1 MAPIRVGLIGLPP
14 ALSEHYKPGEW
25 GQQHLNAI
33 KNSPHFEL
41 VAVCNSSVASAEKS
55 IKSNGL
61 PSTVKAYGSPEDIA
75 RDPNVDLISVVVR
88 IYRHYE
94 LTKPAIE
101 QGKDVLVEFPFST
114 KLEHTEELMALAKS
128 KGVRNVVAAQA
139 RANPAIRKLKEI
151 IDKKTIGDIVY
162 TSFSGVNGWGT
173 PPQWPD
179 STKGFLKVDDPIS
192 RVNIIL
198 GHAFDAFISVVG
210 GFVTIQSVFKNQVKS
225 TQTVDSQGAVVDPDF
240 NVTAPEQML
249 LQGILKSGA
258 AANFSIRT
266 TATAAEKAAYRWV
279 ITGTEGE
286 VVYTADAGTFQTP
299 PPNQKIYLK
308 KGDAEIEQVDFSR
321 EEGEYIDQ
329 TAMLGVNV
337 QRLYDAY
344 AKGEDD
350 ALSTIEQTLETEK
363 QILGLK
369 NTAIWAP

>member
-1 MAPIRVGLIGLPP
+1 MGPIRVGLIGLP
-14 ALSEHYKPGEW
+14 ASLSEYYNPGEW

-33 KNSPHFEL
+33 RNSPYFEL

-61 PSTVKAYGSPEDIA
+61 PPTVRAYGSPEDIA
-75 RDPNVDLISVVVR
+75 RDPNVDLISVVVS
-88 IYRHYE
+88 IYHHYE
-94 LTKPAIE
+94 LTKPALE
-101 QGKDVLVEFPFST
+101 QGKDIIVEFPFST

-128 KGVRNVVAAQA
+128 KGVRNVVSAQA

-151 IDKKTIGDIVY
+151 IHSKAIGDIVY
-162 TSFSGVNGWGT
+162 TSFSGVNAWGT

-179 STKGFLKVDDPIS
+179 SAKGFLKVDDPIS

-198 GHAFDAFISVVG
+198 GHAFDAFVSVVG
-210 GFVTIQSVFKNQVKS
+210 GFATIQSVFKNQVKN
-225 TQTVDSQGAVVDPDF
+225 TQTVDSQGNVIDPDF
-240 NVTAPEQML
+240 KVTSPEQML
-249 LQGILKSGA
+249 IQGILKSGA

-266 TATAAEKAAYRWV
+266 TATAAEQASYRWV

-299 PPNQKIYLK
+299 PPNQKIHLK
-308 KGDAEIEQVDFSR
+308 KGDADIEQVDFSR
-321 EEGEYIDQ
+321 KEGDYIDQ
-329 TAMLGVNV
+329 TAMLGLNV

-344 AKGEDD
+344 AKHEDD

-363 QILGLK
+363 QMLELK
-369 NTAIWAP
+369 KNAIWTP